1 MVTVMSDQQLTLV
14 IKVLSPVKKSGKP
27 LKSY

>member
-1 MVTVMSDQQLTLV
+1 MSDQQLTLV